1 MGSMHRA
8 INSHKIMKTCIKLGL
23 LLLLFL
29 LLLSLFF
36 YFYHYYFFYHYYYYF
51 HLLDIN
57 SKYIEDTHRS
67 VSMED
72 LRLQKF
78 ENGSYNGYQGY
89 RSRTPT
95 SGNVYESGLPESR
108 EQDRRSRTPTARN
121 SYDSES
127 RLVDGK
133 EHKILKDERGSE
145 VCP

>member
-1 MGSMHRA
+1 M
-8 INSHKIMKTCIKLGL
+8 KIYIKSGGVFLFIIIIITIIIIS
-23 LLLLFL
+23 LLFL
-29 LLLSLFF
+29 L
-36 YFYHYYFFYHYYYYF
+36 
-51 HLLDIN
+51 DNN

-95 SGNVYESGLPESR
+95 SGNVYESGLPERR
-108 EQDRRSRTPTARN
+108 EQDRRSRAPTARN